1 MDGRRP
7 VFFLYFS
14 PGIVPL
20 SLLVTGA
27 INVESPAINL
37 FTFPFKKTFVPSFLF
52 YYFFRFGIGTK

>member
-1 MDGRRP
+1 MEDVR
-7 VFFLYFS
+7 FFFF
-14 PGIVPL
+14 IFPL
-20 SLLVTGA
+20 ALFRSLLVTGA